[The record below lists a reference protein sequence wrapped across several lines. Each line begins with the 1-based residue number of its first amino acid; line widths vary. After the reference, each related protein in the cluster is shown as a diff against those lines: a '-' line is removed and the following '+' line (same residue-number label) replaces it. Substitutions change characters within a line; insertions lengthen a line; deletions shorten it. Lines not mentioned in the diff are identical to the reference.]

1 MFFDFLRI
9 AVRSLRRRGLRSW
22 LTMVGIFIGIAT
34 VVALISLGDGLQTA
48 VVEEFEKL
56 GTDKIFIMPGSGF
69 LSGPPGSIKDALT
82 IDDVEIVRKVRGV
95 HSAAD
100 MIFKVARVEFKD
112 VSAYT
117 YVIGAPV
124 DGDEAK
130 MLEEIQSWVV
140 DEGRFFESGDKYNIV
155 IGYLVAEE
163 NQLFDDTVNL
173 RSTILI
179 EDVPFK
185 VVGILEPIG
194 NPDDDK
200 TVLMPIETAR
210 ELFDE
215 PTNADYVMV
224 KVAKGS
230 DPEKVA
236 EDITRRLR
244 NVKDVKEGEENFN
257 VQTSAQLLETAGTVL
272 DVITAVL
279 IGIAAI
285 SIIVGGVGITNTM
298 YTSVLERTKEVGIMK
313 SIGAKN
319 SDVLQIFLIEAG
331 LLGMAGG
338 AIGILIGA
346 GLAKIVEISATQA
359 LRVEYIVANI
369 SPQLVIGALIFTFI
383 VGAVAGTTPA
393 VQASKMNPVDALR
406 GK

>member
-22 LTMVGIFIGIAT
+22 LTMVGIFIGVAT

-48 VVEEFEKL
+48 VIEEFEKL
-56 GTDKIFIMPGSGF
+56 GTDKIFIMPGSSIMS
-69 LSGPPGSIKDALT
+69 LPGSLKDALT
-82 IDDVEIVRKVRGV
+82 VDDVDLISKVRGV
-95 HSAAD
+95 HSATD

-117 YVIGAPV
+117 YVVGAPV
-124 DGDEAK
+124 DGDELK
-130 MLEEIQSWVV
+130 MLEEIQTWIV

-155 IGYLVAEE
+155 IGYLAAEE
-163 NQLFDDTVNL
+163 NQLFDKEVSL
-173 RSTILI
+173 RSTIFI
-179 EDVPFK
+179 ENVPFK

-200 TVLMPIETAR
+200 TILMPLNTAR

-215 PTNADYVMV
+215 PTSADYIMV

-236 EDITRRLR
+236 EDITRKLR
-244 NVKDVKEGEENFN
+244 NAKDVDEGEENFN
-257 VQTSAQLLETAGTVL
+257 VQTSAQLLDTAGTVL
-272 DVITAVL
+272 SVITAVL
-279 IGIAAI
+279 IGIATI

-298 YTSVLERTKEVGIMK
+298 YTSVLERTREIGIMK

-331 LLGMAGG
+331 LLGIAGG

-359 LRVEYIVANI
+359 LRIEYIVANI

-383 VGAVAGTTPA
+383 IGTVSGTMPA
-393 VQASKMNPVDALR
+393 IQASKMNPVDALR